1 MTRKN
6 QFNYLLILLAIIVVV
21 SVILGL
27 FGLLW
32 WYFVI
37 GALLSIVLHFL
48 MVLQNERFYR
58 IQLDRFQ
65 KEYFAPKKDT
75 IIWYVLRWFIVAFVF
90 ALVIL
95 LAKLYYEE
103 RLLEASLLFL
113 IPLILVKISFIIVIY
128 LQERRWWCGF

>member
-6 QFNYLLILLAIIVVV
+6 QFNYLLILLAIIVSV

-95 LAKLYYEE
+95 LARIYYEN
-103 RLLEASLLFL
+103 RVLEISLLFL
-113 IPLILVKISFIIVIY
+113 ISIMLVKISFIIVIY
-128 LQERRWWCGF
+128 LQERR